1 MRQILLAGIAALG
14 LAGAAQSDPAEGL
27 WQTQVDD
34 GAYAHVQMAPCGQAV
49 CGTIARTFNASGE
62 YSSPNLGKVLVR
74 NMVPRG
80 GGSYEGSVWR
90 PSNDKV
96 YLGRMQLQGD
106 RLVLK
111 GCVAGGLICSSQTWA
126 RLQ

>member
-1 MRQILLAGIAALG
+1 MRKFFLAAFAVLG
-14 LAGAAQSDPAEGL
+14 LAGALHADPAEGL

-34 GAYAHVQMAPCGQAV
+34 GVYAHIRMVPCGQAV

-62 YSSPNLGKVLVR
+62 YRSPNLGKVLVR
-74 NMVPRG
+74 SMVPQG
-80 GGSYEGSVWR
+80 GGNYEGSVWR
-90 PSNDKV
+90 PSNDRV
-96 YLGRMQLQGD
+96 YLGRMRLEGD
-106 RLVLK
+106 RLVLR